1 MGALRYKGIRT
12 HLEAPVG
19 DVRFSQTPG
28 RKLWE
33 TFGRRSPPKPPY
45 WHRISLCSTPDPTA
59 FEFLGLRITVGDPAG
74 VSRSCRDQEAPDK
87 LWGTLALTAGICQLQ
102 APSRAEQPTAAT
114 ALGSPSETT
123 LEGQM
128 EDSVIALRDEEGAAS
143 MPTLFHQLKHCK
155 REKRKKQQSCPQ
167 RT

>member
-1 MGALRYKGIRT
+1 M
-12 HLEAPVG
+12 G

-33 TFGRRSPPKPPY
+33 TFGRRSPRKPSY
-45 WHRISLCSTPDPTA
+45 WHRPSLCSVPDPAA
-59 FEFLGLRITVGDPAG
+59 FEFSGLRIMVGDPDG

-87 LWGTLALTAGICQLQ
+87 LRGTLALTAGTCQLQ
-102 APSRAEQPTAAT
+102 APSRAKQPTAAR

-128 EDSVIALRDEEGAAS
+128 EDGVIALRDEEGAAS
-143 MPTLFHQLKHCK
+143 VPTLFHQLKHCK
-155 REKRKKQQSCPQ
+155 REKRKSSSPALREHNTASSKLNP
-167 RT
+167 TVN